1 MADLIQTACDW
12 LGGMRQRHA
21 SQSVTYCR
29 GDASAA
35 VQATLGRT
43 DYEVTD
49 ESGLTVQAVATDFL
63 VTAEDLVLDGAVTL
77 PQPGDRIR
85 LAVGEQVK
93 VYEVLDLAGS
103 GHYRPS
109 DPYGKTLR
117 IHTKQ
122 VDVESGT

>member
-1 MADLIQTACDW
+1 
-12 LGGMRQRHA
+12 MRQRHA

-43 DYEVTD
+43 DYEVAD

-63 VTAEDLVLDGAVTL
+63 VAADQIVLGGAQTL
-77 PQPGDRIR
+77 PQVGDRIR
-85 LAVGEQVK
+85 LTDGDQVK
-93 VYEVLDLAGS
+93 VYEVLDLAGG